1 MSTTPT
7 TPTEATAATT
17 AAEQQKDYEIMEV
30 LSGIEDRELGVEAVF
45 SISSAKPGN
54 GVDQLRDNSPET
66 YWQSDGAF
74 PHMINIQ
81 FLRKVSLTKL
91 CLYLDYATDESYTP
105 KKIAIS
111 IGTCLHD
118 LTDIRT
124 VDFHE
129 PTGWVI
135 IDLTKSPILKDDD
148 QDCVR
153 AHLLQVKILAMHQNG
168 KDTHIRQM
176 KIFGKREPPRV
187 MADLYHDDFKTV
199 EMSQYCM
206 IR

>member
-1 MSTTPT
+1 MATQSPSTPT
-7 TPTEATAATT
+7 AIPAAPQPPK
-17 AAEQQKDYEIMEV
+17 EYVIVES

-54 GVDQLRDNSPET
+54 GVDQLRDNILET
-66 YWQSDGAF
+66 YWQSDGSF
-74 PHMINIQ
+74 PHLINIQ

-105 KKIAIS
+105 KKVSVS

-118 LTDIRT
+118 LSDIIT
-124 VDFHE
+124 VDMNE
-129 PTGWVI
+129 PCGWVVV
-135 IDLTKSPILKDDD
+135 DLTKSLKLQEDDTN
-148 QDCVR
+148 CIR
-153 AHLLQVKILAMHQNG
+153 AHLLQVKVLAMHQNG
-168 KDTHIRQM
+168 KDTHIRQL
-176 KIFGKREPPRV
+176 KIYGKREPPRV

-199 EMSQYCM
+199 EMAQYCM